1 MDGGPTVGV
10 GPAAG
15 INGGVQAGAGGPAA
29 GGPAAGAGGQGAGAR
44 NQEQRDPIINARDRL
59 FHTLFFRISLAYAR

>member
-15 INGGVQAGAGGPAA
+15 INGGVQAGA

>member
-1 MDGGPTVGV
+1 MEAQTGPGG
-10 GPAAG
+10 
-15 INGGVQAGAGGPAA
+15 GGLRGGGTPGTGGGGAGGPAPV
-29 GGPAAGAGGQGAGAR
+29 GGAGAGTQGANR